1 MGLKL
6 LIVLAAVGVLV
17 GLGAARGS
25 RADNGQLIGDVGAG
39 DSFTISLKDSTG
51 AVVKHLDPGTYTLLV
66 HDHSAIHNFDLT
78 GPGVSV
84 ATDIEGVGDQTFTI
98 TLTDGTYNY
107 QCDAHAA
114 QMHGAFTVGS
124 VTPTTTTT
132 TTTPPPKA
140 PPPAAT
146 KLAAA
151 VGPGAKL
158 SLRPT
163 SGLAAGKFTLTVSDR
178 SSTDGFRLTGP
189 GLARSTGVKFT
200 GTTTWTLLLKAG
212 TYTYA
217 SVKHPRSRHTF
228 RVSS

>member
-1 MGLKL
+1 MGPKL
-6 LIVLAAVGVLV
+6 LIVPAVVGVLV

-25 RADNGQLIGDVGAG
+25 HADNGQLIGDVGAG

-51 AVVKHLDPGTYTLLV
+51 AVVKHLDPGAYTLLV

-84 ATDIEGVGDQTFTI
+84 ATDIEGAGDQTFTI
-98 TLTDGTYNY
+98 TLTDGTYDY
-107 QCDAHAA
+107 QCDAHAS
-114 QMHGAFTVGS
+114 QMHGSFTVGS
-124 VTPTTTTT
+124 VTSTTTT
-132 TTTPPPKA
+132 TTTPPPK
-140 PPPAAT
+140 PPPPPAT
-146 KLAAA
+146 KLAAV

-163 SGLAAGKFTLTVSDR
+163 SGLSAGKFKLTVADR

-189 GLARSTGVKFT
+189 GLARSTGVKFR
-200 GTTTWTLLLKAG
+200 GATTWTLLLKAG

-217 SVKHPRSRHTF
+217 SVKHPRSKHTF